1 MEQTACQE
9 TLGSLGTWENKD
21 FLVSQASPEDQ
32 DWLDP
37 QVLEEERA
45 YQARQ
50 EALVFRAQ
58 RVNKGYLVNLEFQVK
73 EVNEEHKVTKDNMES
88 LA

>member
-1 MEQTACQE
+1 MVERTKMIYLTSPMPC
-9 TLGSLGTWENKD
+9 TRLKMDIYLYFIHIFIGSEVKITSLC
-21 FLVSQASPEDQ
+21 LVC
-32 DWLDP
+32 
-37 QVLEEERA
+37 
-45 YQARQ
+45 
-50 EALVFRAQ
+50 